1 MLKENLGFMIGKR
14 WIHKSS
20 ALAYRLPLSI
30 LTCLLGCNAPG
41 DGALQGYAEGEYVY
55 VASSLPGTLK
65 SLHVARGDLVKVG
78 DPLFELD
85 DTPQKAAVDETQR
98 RLVNAKATWE
108 DLKKGRRP
116 SEIATLEAQLKQAK
130 ESLVFTEGEVVRHTK
145 LAATNA
151 GTAEDLERA
160 RSLRN
165 QDLQR
170 VAQIESEITTA
181 KLGARADQIAA
192 AEATVHAL
200 EATLTRSDWD
210 LSQMRQAATK
220 AGTVIDTL
228 YREGEWVAAGKPVV
242 QLLPPE
248 NIKVRMFV
256 PETGLAAIK
265 LNDEVRVNLDGM
277 TGEPMTGRVSFISPR
292 AEFTPPVIYSRETRS
307 KLVFMIEV
315 VFPPETAVK
324 LHPGQ
329 PVECRLGK

>member
-1 MLKENLGFMIGKR
+1 MIGER
-14 WIHKSS
+14 GTHKSLT
-20 ALAYRLPLSI
+20 LAWRAPVAMLA
-30 LTCLLGCNAPG
+30 CLLGCNTPG

-55 VASSLPGTLK
+55 VASSLPGALK
-65 SLHVARGDLVKVG
+65 ALRVARGDQVKGG

-85 DTPQKAAVDETQR
+85 DTPQQAAVDETQR
-98 RLVNAKATWE
+98 RLANAKATWE

-116 SEIATLEAQLKQAK
+116 SEIATLEAQLKQTK

-145 LAATNA
+145 LAETNA
-151 GTAEDLERA
+151 GTIEDLERA

-170 VAQIESEITTA
+170 VAQIESEIITA

-200 EATLTRSDWD
+200 EATLARADWD

-248 NIKVRMFV
+248 NIKVRMFI
-256 PETGLAAIK
+256 PETRLAGIK
-265 LNDEVRVNLDGM
+265 LNQDVRVSFDGLTSEPL
-277 TGEPMTGRVSFISPR
+277 TGKVSFISPR

-315 VFPPETAVK
+315 VFPPEIAVQ

-329 PVECRLGK
+329 PVECRLGN